1 MQQQQQQYPGYS
13 YWQQPVYPPQ
23 PGPSNGGFTPY
34 AGPFIPLGPPPS
46 GFDLAPYQ
54 AQQEPATP
62 RAHKK
67 PIHRRAKTIAAVT
80 SNTLAKPLKSALKK
94 TNTLTAFPTTEHGL
108 SRSRTNSVS
117 RPENSLHR
125 IRTHSNARPSTNGT
139 GQIIGD
145 PSSIY
150 AREEVRPSRGTLCAL
165 TVFTQVICSYHFV
178 VLTNYNWQIY
188 QR

>member
-13 YWQQPVYPPQ
+13 YWQQPTYPPQ
-23 PGPSNGGFTPY
+23 SQPVYTQPPGSSNGGYTPY
-34 AGPFIPLGPPPS
+34 PGPFIPLGPPPS

-54 AQQEPATP
+54 TQQEPATP

-67 PIHRRAKTIAAVT
+67 PKHHRAKTIAAVT
-80 SNTLAKPLKSALKK
+80 STTLSQPLKSALKK
-94 TNTLTAFPTTEHGL
+94 TNTLTAEHGL

-117 RPENSLHR
+117 RPENTLHR

-145 PSSIY
+145 PSSSY
-150 AREEVRPSRGTLCAL
+150 AREEV
-165 TVFTQVICSYHFV
+165 
-178 VLTNYNWQIY
+178 
-188 QR
+188 